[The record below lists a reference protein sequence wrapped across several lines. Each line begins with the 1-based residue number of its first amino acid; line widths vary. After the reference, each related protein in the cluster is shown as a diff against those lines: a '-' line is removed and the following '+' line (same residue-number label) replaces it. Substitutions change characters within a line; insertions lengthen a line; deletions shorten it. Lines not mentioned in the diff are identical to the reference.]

1 LRLVRLLPWLA
12 LTGLVEEVLAV
23 LQEVAVAEQ
32 RYRAVLEVLE
42 GGTVTE
48 VARRFGVSRQTVHVW
63 LRRYAAD
70 GGVTNLVDRSSRPG
84 SCPHQ
89 MNPHVEAKVL
99 VIRDLHPTWGADR
112 IRYQLQREAVEPVP
126 GRTSIYRALVRNGRV
141 DPRLRKRRRSDY
153 RRWER
158 GRPMELW
165 QMDVVGGIHL
175 ADGVEVKC
183 VTGID
188 DNSRFVVSARLVAR
202 ATARPVCEALLAA
215 LRAHGI
221 PEGVLTDNGKVF
233 TGRFGAGGLASEV
246 LFDRICAENGIRHLL
261 TAPRSPTTTGKVER
275 LHKTMRAEFLTAAD
289 RQYPTIAALQLALD
303 TWVVHYNTER
313 PHQALGMRPPVERF
327 ALAGQP
333 TDDLEAVVDPRP
345 LLSSQPDA
353 GVPPLP
359 RAGVQR
365 WVDVGGKV
373 RLAGF
378 SYRVPITLAGE
389 PVQCVVAGNLVEI
402 YHHEVL
408 VASHVQHRHP
418 GDKHAAVKP
427 PVQGMRRGRKAT
439 EGPVVTRIADN
450 NGAVS
455 FAGTLYRAG
464 RAWRGQ
470 SLQVCIVAGSVELTH
485 DGTLVKVHPIR
496 HDRTKEHAA
505 FASPNG
511 HPRKH
516 RQDAPDGAGV
526 KATPLRGRPDGRA
539 LTPPPGSGANS
550 SGAGMMVAEAG
561 PAQDEVGMPTS
572 SVKI

>member
-1 LRLVRLLPWLA
+1 LVLEGAGEEAVSVLRESR
-12 LTGLVEEVLAV
+12 
-23 LQEVAVAEQ
+23 VAEQ
-32 RYRAVLEVLE
+32 RYRAVLEVLD
-42 GGTVTE
+42 GAMVTE
-48 VARRFGVSRQTVHVW
+48 VARRFGVTRQTVHAW

-70 GGVTNLVDRSSRPG
+70 GGVANLEDRSSRPG
-84 SCPHQ
+84 WCPHQ
-89 MNPHVEAKVL
+89 MDPRVEARVL
-99 VIRDLHPTWGADR
+99 SVRDAHPVWGADR
-112 IRYQLQREAVEPVP
+112 IRYQLRREGVDPVP
-126 GRTSIYRALVRNGRV
+126 GRSSVYRALVRNGRI
-141 DPRLRKRRRSDY
+141 DPRARRRRRSDY

-165 QMDVVGGIHL
+165 QMDVVGGIRL

-188 DNSRFVVSARLVAR
+188 DNSRFVVSAMLVAR

-215 LRAHGI
+215 LRRHGV
-221 PEGVLTDNGKVF
+221 PEGILTDNGKVF
-233 TGRFGAGGLASEV
+233 TGRFGPRGSAAEV
-246 LFDRICAENGIRHLL
+246 LFDRICAENGIKHAL

-275 LHKTMRAEFLTAAD
+275 LHKTMRAEFFTGAD
-289 RQYPTIAALQLALD
+289 RRYSTIPALQEALD
-303 TWVVHYNTER
+303 GWVLRSNTER

-327 ALAGQP
+327 ALAAP
-333 TDDLEAVVDPRP
+333 PPVEDPEAAARAVMDPRP
-345 LLSSQPDA
+345 LSTSTGTEARPS
-353 GVPPLP
+353 P

-378 SYRVPITLAGE
+378 TYRVPITLVGE

-402 YHHEVL
+402 FHHEVL
-408 VASHVQHRHP
+408 VASHVQRRRP
-418 GDKHAAVKP
+418 ATEQPVRA
-427 PVQGMRRGRKAT
+427 PVQGMRRGRRPT
-439 EGPVVTRIADN
+439 TGPVVTRIADN

-470 SLQVCIVAGSVELTH
+470 QLQVSVVAGSVQLTH
-485 DGTLVKVHPIR
+485 QGTVVKVHAIR
-496 HDRTKEHAA
+496 HDRAKEHAA

-526 KATPLRGRPDGRA
+526 KATPLRGRPEGRA
-539 LTPPPGSGANS
+539 LTPTP
-550 SGAGMMVAEAG
+550 
-561 PAQDEVGMPTS
+561 
-572 SVKI
+572 